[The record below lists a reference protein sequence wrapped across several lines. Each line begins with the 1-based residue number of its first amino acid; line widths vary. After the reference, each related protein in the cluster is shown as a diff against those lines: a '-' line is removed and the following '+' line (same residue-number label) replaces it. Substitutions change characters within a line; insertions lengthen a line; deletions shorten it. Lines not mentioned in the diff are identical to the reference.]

1 MGGNIA
7 GCHPMLVL
15 VDLTDLLGRGAGA
28 VERGGLENRCP
39 SYGGPRVR
47 IPPSPP
53 WVLFAER
60 SRVSRKVAPFGY
72 RLVED
77 DPPIDDCL
85 TATRGFGETP
95 SVLCLEHNRDDNTPR
110 DVAERRS

>member
-1 MGGNIA
+1 
-7 GCHPMLVL
+7 
-15 VDLTDLLGRGAGA
+15 
-28 VERGGLENRCP
+28 
-39 SYGGPRVR
+39 
-47 IPPSPP
+47 
-53 WVLFAER
+53 
-60 SRVSRKVAPFGY
+60 VSRKVAPFGY